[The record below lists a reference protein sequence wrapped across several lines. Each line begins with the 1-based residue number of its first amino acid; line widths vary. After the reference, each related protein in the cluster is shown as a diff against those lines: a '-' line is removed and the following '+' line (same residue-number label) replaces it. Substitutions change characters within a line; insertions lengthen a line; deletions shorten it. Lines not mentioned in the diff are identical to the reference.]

1 MLSPFLFVME
11 ALTNEI
17 REDLPWKILYA
28 DGSKLVADSMK
39 SLKRKVLM
47 GKEGKG
53 MPLNVKK
60 TKIMLSRENCG
71 ETDKGA
77 KWPCVMCGGVVS
89 NSIQCISCN
98 EWMHKRYSGMKS
110 HLRTV

>member
-17 REDLPWKILYA
+17 REGLLWKILYA
-28 DGSKLVADSMK
+28 DGLKLVADSME

-47 GKEGKG
+47 GKEQVEGKG
-53 MPLNVKK
+53 MPLKVKK
-60 TKIMLSRENCG
+60 TKIMLLRKNCG

-77 KWPCVMCGGVVS
+77 K
-89 NSIQCISCN
+89 
-98 EWMHKRYSGMKS
+98 
-110 HLRTV
+110 